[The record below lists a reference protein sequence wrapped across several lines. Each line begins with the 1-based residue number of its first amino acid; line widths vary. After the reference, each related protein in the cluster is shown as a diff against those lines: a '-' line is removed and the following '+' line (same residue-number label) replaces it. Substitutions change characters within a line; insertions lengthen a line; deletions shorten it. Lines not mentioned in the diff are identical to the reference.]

1 MFGMNQVDNVLWK
14 RKLEIKLEHFEIF
27 LYITLNTHKIILMME
42 MGIFWGYTQDM
53 KDY

>member
-14 RKLEIKLEHFEIF
+14 RKLEIKLEHFQIF
-27 LYITLNTHKIILMME
+27 LYTHKIILMME
-42 MGIFWGYTQDM
+42 MGFYFFWRVTQDM